1 MSDGKL
7 FIDQIMA
14 LNATVNYTDGSNDGT
29 VTWLSSDPTIASV
42 TSTGVL
48 TGVSGGVVTISATSV
63 WPDINGNNI
72 VDEKTLVVEEKLGSQ
87 AIYTFEYSGVA
98 GEPPSSSTSELE
110 YLEGEKGEMVPTTLD
125 WPEFEGEPNPS
136 IYYLQ
141 IDQINTNSNYSP
153 DINII
158 FQGLR
163 PYKNYRIKVVLDG
176 IVSFIINEMS
186 DGDGIIRS
194 HNEHPY
200 IAKESFS
207 ELTQGWTN
215 FSGTMDV
222 ILISEW

>member
-14 LNATVNYTDGSNDGT
+14 LKATVNYTDGSNDGT
-29 VTWLSSDPTIASV
+29 VTWASSDPTVASV
-42 TSTGVL
+42 TATGVL

-63 WPDINGNNI
+63 WPDINGSNI
-72 VDEKTLVVEEKLGSQ
+72 VDQKTLVVEEKVGSQ

-98 GEPPSSSTSELE
+98 GEPPSSSTTRLE
-110 YLEGEKGEMVPTTLD
+110 YYEGNAGEMVPPTLD
-125 WPEFEGEPNPS
+125 WSEFEGEPNPS

-153 DINII
+153 DINTR

-176 IVSFIINEMS
+176 VVSFIINERS
-186 DGDGIIRS
+186 DGDGIISS

-200 IAKESFS
+200 ISKESFS
-207 ELTQGWTN
+207 ELTQDWTN